1 MGIFDDP
8 SLALSV
14 LIFAVVFI
22 VAAAA
27 GLHLSKPPKI
37 LDKKPPAK
45 FETRAST
52 SRLEAGQDEPASSPR
67 PSDALADIKKT
78 LHTVS
83 RVLAFIIVASLA
95 ALTVAS
101 YFATDPNDGSRLLTI
116 VLAAGTAILAL
127 HLHRIDR
134 RHRPTR
140 GGGSLETAVAR
151 DGRADLAS
159 MIGAALLRRGKVEWT
174 IAPPE
179 VYSMDQQTLD
189 RARAMAADGTPME
202 EICRSI
208 APDYSQWDPAHQQ
221 AYEGVVRAAIEHKG

>member
-1 MGIFDDP
+1 MGILDDP
-8 SLALSV
+8 STTFSV
-14 LIFAVVFI
+14 LVFAVVFI
-22 VAAAA
+22 VVAAV

-45 FETRAST
+45 FARPPST
-52 SRLEAGQDEPASSPR
+52 SQFEASHEQTASSPR
-67 PSDALADIKKT
+67 PSDALADIKQA
-78 LHTVS
+78 LHAVS

-101 YFATDPNDGSRLLTI
+101 YFATEPNDGSRLLTI

-134 RHRPTR
+134 RHRPTS
-140 GGGSLETAVAR
+140 GGGSLETAVVR
-151 DGRADLAS
+151 DGRSDLAS

-179 VYSMDQQTLD
+179 VYSMDQATLE
-189 RARAMAADGTPME
+189 RARAMAADGRPMD
-202 EICRSI
+202 EICQSI
-208 APDYSQWDPAHQQ
+208 APEYPQWDAAHQQ